1 MKQELIEAKRRIKDR
16 CEFGDMAKAAKA
28 VGVTRQA
35 FYEWIGTEDAWP
47 EVDTRNLLALK
58 QVIETVRVD
67 IETIQFIRE

>member
-1 MKQELIEAKRRIKDR
+1 MRNELIEAKRRIKAR

-58 QVIETVRVD
+58 KIIEA
-67 IETIQFIRE
+67 REKELRAVMAA